1 MTNTTTNTTTDIT
14 ADANADVTPDAT
26 AATTADA
33 KVTAQ
38 DLRADAPIGRSA
50 VYKVLTTGYVGST
63 GPGVAATV
71 SYVSDAGRH
80 FIFDPGM
87 VASHADILDP
97 LAELGLGP
105 EDITDV
111 VLSHHHPDN
120 TMNVGLFGRA
130 RVHDHKVEYQGDQW
144 TNRDAEGYEL
154 TPSLRLI
161 RTPGHSHEDIT
172 LLAGTDSGVVAFAG
186 DLWWHAE
193 GPAEDPVAPDRE
205 VLRASRLRV
214 IAAADLIV
222 PGHGGPFAASGA
234 VPL

>member
-1 MTNTTTNTTTDIT
+1 MTNT
-14 ADANADVTPDAT
+14 P
-26 AATTADA
+26 
-33 KVTAQ
+33 
-38 DLRADAPIGRSA
+38 LGRSA
-50 VYKVLTTGYVGST
+50 AFKVLTTGYVGST

-80 FIFDPGM
+80 VIFDPGM
-87 VASHADILDP
+87 VASRDDILAP
-97 LAELGLGP
+97 LAELGLAP

-130 RVHDHKVEYQGDQW
+130 QVHDHKVEYLDDQW

-161 RTPGHSHEDIT
+161 RTPGHSPEDIT
-172 LLAGTDSGVVAFAG
+172 LLAGTDEGVVAFAG
-186 DLWWHAE
+186 DLWWHAN
-193 GPAEDPVAPDRE
+193 GPADDPVAPDRE

-214 IAAADLIV
+214 MATADLIV
-222 PGHGGPFAASGA
+222 PGHGSPFHPTDTTP
-234 VPL
+234 V

>member
-1 MTNTTTNTTTDIT
+1 MTN
-14 ADANADVTPDAT
+14 
-26 AATTADA
+26 
-33 KVTAQ
+33 
-38 DLRADAPIGRSA
+38 APLGRSA
-50 VYKVLTTGYVGST
+50 AFKVLTTGYVGST

-80 FIFDPGM
+80 VIFDPGM
-87 VASHADILDP
+87 VASRDDILAP
-97 LAELGLGP
+97 LAELGLAP

-130 RVHDHKVEYQGDQW
+130 RVHDHKVEYLDDQW

-161 RTPGHSHEDIT
+161 RTPGHSPEDIT
-172 LLAGTDSGVVAFAG
+172 LLAGTDEGVVAFAG
-186 DLWWHAE
+186 DLWWHAN
-193 GPAEDPVAPDRE
+193 GPADDPVAPDRE

-214 IAAADLIV
+214 MATADLIV
-222 PGHGGPFAASGA
+222 PGHGSPFHPTDTTP
-234 VPL
+234 V

>member
-1 MTNTTTNTTTDIT
+1 MTN
-14 ADANADVTPDAT
+14 
-26 AATTADA
+26 
-33 KVTAQ
+33 
-38 DLRADAPIGRSA
+38 APLGRSA
-50 VYKVLTTGYVGST
+50 AFKVLTTGYVGST

-80 FIFDPGM
+80 VIFDPGM
-87 VASHADILDP
+87 VASRDDILAP
-97 LAELGLGP
+97 LAELGLAP

-130 RVHDHKVEYQGDQW
+130 RVHDHKVEYLDDQW

-161 RTPGHSHEDIT
+161 RTPGHSPEDIT
-172 LLAGTDSGVVAFAG
+172 LLAGTDEGVVAFAG
-186 DLWWHAE
+186 DLWWHAN
-193 GPAEDPVAPDRE
+193 GPADDPVAPDRE

-214 IAAADLIV
+214 MATADLIV
-222 PGHGGPFAASGA
+222 PGHGSPFHPTHSTP
-234 VPL
+234 V